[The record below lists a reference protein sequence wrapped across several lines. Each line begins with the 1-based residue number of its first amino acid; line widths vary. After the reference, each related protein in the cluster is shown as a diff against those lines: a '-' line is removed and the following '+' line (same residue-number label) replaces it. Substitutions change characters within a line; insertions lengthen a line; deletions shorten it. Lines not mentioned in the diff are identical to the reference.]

1 MTNLGQ
7 AIYVELLKARRSR
20 VPIITMLALAMAPLA
35 GGFFMVVM
43 KDPAMA
49 QRMGMI
55 SAKAQIVGGSADW
68 VTYWSLLSQAV
79 AIGGIIAFSLAA
91 SWVFGREFSDRTFKD
106 LLALPTPRRS
116 IVLAKFV
123 VVGLWSLLLALVVYG
138 LGLLVGNAAGL
149 PEAPPEVMAA
159 GSANF
164 LTSAGLTI
172 LLVPP
177 VAFFAGI
184 GRGYLAPL
192 GAAIFFVILAQI
204 VAAAGWGEF
213 FPWSIPA
220 LHAGA
225 AGSQAM
231 HMGAVSYWLV
241 ALTGLLGIAA
251 TVAWWEWTDHAQ

>member
-1 MTNLGQ
+1 MANLGN

-49 QRMGMI
+49 QRLGMV

-79 AIGGIIAFSLAA
+79 AIGGMIAFGLAA

-106 LLALPTPRRS
+106 LLALPTPRWS

-138 LGLLVGNAAGL
+138 LGLLVGSAVGL
-149 PEAPPEVMAA
+149 PPAPTGVMEA

-164 LTSAGLTI
+164 LTSACLTI
-172 LLVPP
+172 LLTPP
-177 VAFFAGI
+177 IAFFAGI

-225 AGSQAM
+225 AGPQAM
-231 HMGAVSYWLV
+231 QMGAISYWLV
-241 ALTGLLGIAA
+241 ALTGILGMAA
-251 TVAWWEWTDHAQ
+251 TVAWWELADHTQ

>member
-7 AIYVELLKARRSR
+7 AVYVELLKARRSR

-43 KDPAMA
+43 KDPALA

-106 LLALPTPRRS
+106 LLALPTPRWS

-138 LGLLVGNAAGL
+138 LGLLVGNAVGL
-149 PEAPPEVMAA
+149 PEAAPGVMAA
-159 GSANF
+159 GSVTF

-225 AGSQAM
+225 AGAQAM
-231 HMGAVSYWLV
+231 QMGAASYWLV
-241 ALTGLLGIAA
+241 ALTGLLGAAA